1 MKRTRRLLGLLTLSL
16 LPAIGFASSADQP
29 AAGNSPAVV
38 AVAPT
43 SGPMSMGGDG
53 AACGPK
59 PFVGNPVS
67 VEKRRSSVSGVVT
80 PRLPPNHTGFMG
92 VINFFLVNT
101 RTGPGTSWRIVTTL
115 RKDTPVRVLGQR
127 AGWLYIQLQDGRRA
141 WVSGNL
147 VSMPGSS
154 KPLLPGVATTV
165 SGGVSPT
172 PASTGNQGA
181 TMTSV
186 ATGVSAGTAT
196 RATAGTGTGSAV
208 GTATTTRSAT
218 GTNTGTAATTATNS
232 GAGTGTGVT
241 TGVPV
246 TGDLAGIPARPA
258 DAIGGR
264 EFMNRTR
271 NLDRTKREEAI
282 LAEILRG
289 NIPDF
294 LRQLKTVI
302 VPFKGRDGREHTISY
317 QVMPDYLAIGSN
329 SDYIRIPMN
338 PMTAQKIA
346 DRFGCSL
353 PTRKMVNDIYGVAEV
368 KLAPKPL
375 PAGPRMMSNEYYE
388 RHQELVSQQLGNRPP
403 GELIAG
409 NKKDL
414 VISNVLAG
422 KPDRV
427 AIYGWHQTNGK
438 PIQGLSTVHEN
449 TYADYSHGARM
460 IGKTVVVDGQEMA
473 IDQVLR
479 DPDLS
484 RGLSDEGPITV
495 TRQPRT

>member
-1 MKRTRRLLGLLTLSL
+1 MTHMKRFFGMLVLSCLPIVGL
-16 LPAIGFASSADQP
+16 ASDGA
-29 AAGNSPAVV
+29 
-38 AVAPT
+38 
-43 SGPMSMGGDG
+43 MSMGGAAGAAVNDG
-53 AACGPK
+53 AK
-59 PFVGNPVS
+59 PFSGSTITVD
-67 VEKRRSSVSGVVT
+67 KRHSSRSGIVT
-80 PRLPPNHTGFMG
+80 PRLPAGHSGFTG
-92 VINFFLVNT
+92 VINFYLVNL
-101 RTGPGTSWRIVTTL
+101 RTGPGTSWRIVTVL
-115 RKDTPVRVLGQR
+115 RKNTPVRVLGQR
-127 AGWLYIQLQDGRRA
+127 AGWLYIELQDGRRA

-147 VSMPGSS
+147 VSLPGSA
-154 KPLLPGVATTV
+154 KPLLPGAGNSSTGASVAVSSTGHGTGTAVTTGG
-165 SGGVSPT
+165 SSTGGVSGI
-172 PASTGNQGA
+172 ATGETA
-181 TMTSV
+181 T
-186 ATGVSAGTAT
+186 TGVSTGTS
-196 RATAGTGTGSAV
+196 AGTGTAV
-208 GTATTTRSAT
+208 CASTTGGTTST
-218 GTNTGTAATTATNS
+218 
-232 GAGTGTGVT
+232 GAGTGTAVT
-241 TGVPV
+241 AGAAVSTPV

-271 NLDRTKREEAI
+271 NLDRTRREEAI

-302 VPFKGRDGREHTISY
+302 IPFTGRDGRQHTISY

-409 NKKDL
+409 NKKDV

-449 TYADYSHGARM
+449 TYADYSHGSRM
-460 IGKTVVVDGQEMA
+460 VGKTVVVDGQEMQ

-479 DPDLS
+479 DPDLC